1 MITHVNYEIYSY
13 GAGRPELK
21 GMGTTLTGVM
31 ITSFGKVVVNIGD
44 SRTYAWW
51 KDGRFR
57 QITMDHSLVN
67 DMIMHG
73 ELTPEEAKNSPRK
86 NVLTNALG
94 VWPTVRGDIHVHQ
107 EQMDGLLL
115 CSDGLHGYVE
125 EEKIR
130 SILMNP
136 DMDPSLRARN
146 LMKSAL
152 EAGGYDNVTIILIDL
167 EEERNGI

>member
-1 MITHVNYEIYSY
+1 M
-13 GAGRPELK
+13 
-21 GMGTTLTGVM
+21 
-31 ITSFGKVVVNIGD
+31 
-44 SRTYAWW
+44 
-51 KDGRFR
+51 
-57 QITMDHSLVN
+57 
-67 DMIMHG
+67 
-73 ELTPEEAKNSPRK
+73 EAS
-86 NVLTNALG
+86 
-94 VWPTVRGDIHVHQ
+94 I
-107 EQMDGLLL
+107 
-115 CSDGLHGYVE
+115 E

>member
-1 MITHVNYEIYSY
+1 MICLNL
-13 GAGRPELK
+13 P
-21 GMGTTLTGVM
+21 
-31 ITSFGKVVVNIGD
+31 SFHH
-44 SRTYAWW
+44 A
-51 KDGRFR
+51 
-57 QITMDHSLVN
+57 
-67 DMIMHG
+67 
-73 ELTPEEAKNSPRK
+73 
-86 NVLTNALG
+86 
-94 VWPTVRGDIHVHQ
+94 
-107 EQMDGLLL
+107 
-115 CSDGLHGYVE
+115 YVE